1 MPRFMA
7 QVVTEIEFV
16 GDDASGGFA
25 AGYGKHLATVLQE
38 AAHKLSLRT
47 IQSNKVLSVQVG
59 EIKASL

>member
-16 GDDASGGFA
+16 GGDASDN
-25 AGYGKHLATVLQE
+25 YEKHLAEVLR
-38 AAHKLSLRT
+38 AAAQQLSLRT
-47 IQSNKVLSVQVG
+47 IQETKVVSVQVG